1 MGIDLSHFGPES
13 GMVFEEEYERIWRF
27 KMNKKERVVGKFEK
41 YLKKSFCWR
50 PNLSNNDLN
59 VGIWRTGQYT
69 PTKKSRGGEEGVLGL
84 IFAGCVPLASRSPLL
99 QYSLFCGQL

>member
-1 MGIDLSHFGPES
+1 
-13 GMVFEEEYERIWRF
+13 
-27 KMNKKERVVGKFEK
+27 MNKKERLVGKFEK

-84 IFAGCVPLASRSPLL
+84 IFGGCVPLASRSPYFSILCSVANCRL
-99 QYSLFCGQL
+99 HISHL